1 MSAKGSGALKYW
13 HYVANLRGV
22 TQVSILDLYLNW
34 IIIQKEGLFDDYL
47 KLYSPKEMSH
57 QIARPDP
64 TAFTVIAITLPWR
77 PIRK

>member
-1 MSAKGSGALKYW
+1 MKYW

-34 IIIQKEGLFDDYL
+34 IIIQKEGLIDDYL

-57 QIARPDP
+57 QIARPD
-64 TAFTVIAITLPWR
+64 LS
-77 PIRK
+77 